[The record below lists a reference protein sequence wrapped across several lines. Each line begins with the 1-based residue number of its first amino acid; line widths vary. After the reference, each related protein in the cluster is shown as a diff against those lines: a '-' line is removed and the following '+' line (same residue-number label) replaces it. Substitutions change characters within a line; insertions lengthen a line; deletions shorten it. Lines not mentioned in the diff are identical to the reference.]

1 MTRVL
6 AFTPGRRVASARFR
20 VHQYTAPL
28 AELGVNVDI
37 AANVF
42 GSYPPRGTAVRP
54 IWAAATLLAR
64 IPGVVR
70 SRHYDLT
77 LLQRSFVSTFTTLE
91 RFTGR
96 PRVFD
101 VDDALWLLP
110 RGGFAGAIAK
120 RSDLVI
126 AGNSFLA
133 DYFSQ
138 HCREVVVL
146 PTGVDTDRFRPAKT
160 ARESGSIVVGWSGG
174 ASGHGSL
181 SSIAQP
187 LRELCRLRPWVKV
200 RVMSDRP
207 PQLEGFPAGQLEYV
221 PWSEAVEVAV
231 LQSFDIGVMPLADGL
246 WERGKCSYKMLLY
259 MACGAPVVVS
269 PVGMNAE
276 VLSLGAIGWAAI
288 TSRDWRDRLLELTDS
303 PSARFQMGAEARSLV
318 NRHFSVRILAP
329 KLASILRRS
338 CE

>member
-6 AFTPGRRVASARFR
+6 AFTAGPRVASARFR
-20 VHQYTAPL
+20 VHQYAAPL
-28 AELGVNVDI
+28 VSLGVSVEI

-42 GSYPPRGTAVRP
+42 GSYPPRSKVVRP
-54 IWAAATLLAR
+54 AWAAATLAAR
-64 IPGVVR
+64 IPGIVH
-70 SRHYDLT
+70 SHHYDLT
-77 LLQRSFVSTFTTLE
+77 LLQRSLISTFETLE
-91 RFTGR
+91 RFTGT

-110 RGGFAGAIAK
+110 RGGFAGALAR

-133 DYFSQ
+133 DYFDQ

-146 PTGVDTDRFRPAKT
+146 PTGVDTDRFRPSSEGGRSEFT
-160 ARESGSIVVGWSGG
+160 VVGWSGG
-174 ASGHGSL
+174 SSGHGAL
-181 SSIAQP
+181 LSIAQP
-187 LRELCRLRPWVKV
+187 LRELCMLRPSVKV

-207 PQLEGFPAGQLEYV
+207 PQLEGFPAGQFEYV

-231 LQSFDIGVMPLADGL
+231 LQSFDIGVMPLANGL

-276 VLSLGAIGWAAI
+276 VLSLGSVGLAA
-288 TSRDWRDRLLELTDS
+288 TTPREWRDRLVELTDAAD
-303 PSARFQMGAEARSLV
+303 ARSQMGVVARSLV
-318 NRHFSVRILAP
+318 NRHFAVRVLAP
-329 KLASILRRS
+329 RLASILRGA